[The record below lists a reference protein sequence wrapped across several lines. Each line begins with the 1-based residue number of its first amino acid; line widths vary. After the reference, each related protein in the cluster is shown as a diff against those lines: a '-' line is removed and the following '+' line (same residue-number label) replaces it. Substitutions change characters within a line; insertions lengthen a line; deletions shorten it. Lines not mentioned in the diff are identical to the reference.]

1 MTDFDHLLRE
11 LDAHDRRSAEFL
23 RALDERKRRD
33 VLERWW
39 RAQGVREI
47 DRAVDDYAAASG
59 PALAPNP
66 VHRAFAEAMAER
78 ALEIQAARVRREQ
91 EKRRQQ
97 RTALNFAKAVQEQ
110 LAASGID
117 VPEASEPEQDPEPPL
132 SPAEAVRR
140 LFTSRA
146 DQTTERN

>member
-1 MTDFDHLLRE
+1 VTDFDHLLRE
-11 LDAHDRRSAEFL
+11 LDAQDRRSAEFL

-47 DRAVDDYAAASG
+47 DRAVDAYASTSG
-59 PALAPNP
+59 PILAPSP
-66 VHRAFAEAMAER
+66 FQRAFAEAMAER
-78 ALEIQAARVRREQ
+78 ALEIQADRVRREQ

-110 LAASGID
+110 LAASGLEL
-117 VPEASEPEQDPEPPL
+117 PESSASEQDPEPPL
-132 SPAEAVRR
+132 SPAEALRR
-140 LFTSRA
+140 MFASRP
-146 DQTTERN
+146 DQTPERN